1 MEGEIMS
8 NFVKGVLFTLLVVY
22 VISPMDFAPG
32 PIDDVLAIILFLAAN
47 RNKLK
52 IGRDDNGH
60 IDMIDM
66 DRTEV

>member
-1 MEGEIMS
+1 MS

-52 IGRDDNGH
+52 IGRNDSGH
-60 IDMIDM
+60 IDMIDV